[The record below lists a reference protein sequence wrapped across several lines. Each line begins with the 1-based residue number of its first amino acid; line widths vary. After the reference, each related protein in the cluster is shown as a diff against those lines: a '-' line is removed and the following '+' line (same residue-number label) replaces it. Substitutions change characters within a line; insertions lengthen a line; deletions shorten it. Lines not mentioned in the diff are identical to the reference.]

1 MNIEEKLNYL
11 IRHGAIITGSHALK
25 RVNLIS
31 RIPKDI
37 DICFR
42 SLEEKDI
49 FVLKTNAT
57 ILELNYTSKQTYIDQ
72 LFKVYIQAIDEKI
85 DIFINSGLVV
95 YSNWDTVRNII
106 RAKIDIIQDRQERNT
121 KKENLNCDYYLKHVN
136 DIKEYMLYEN
146 R

>member
-1 MNIEEKLNYL
+1 MKIEEKLNYL
-11 IRHGAIITGSHALK
+11 IRHGAIITGSQVLK

-42 SLEEKDI
+42 SLESKDD
-49 FVLKTNAT
+49 FLVKTNAT
-57 ILELNYTSKQTYIDQ
+57 ILELNYTSKQTYVDQ
-72 LFKVYIQAIDEKI
+72 LFKAYIPAIAEEI
-85 DIFINSGLVV
+85 DIFINSNLIIS
-95 YSNWDTVRNII
+95 SNWDDARNIV
-106 RAKIDIIQDRQERNT
+106 RAKIDIIQDRQERNA
-121 KKENLNCDYYLKHVN
+121 KQENLNCDYYMKHVN